1 LQQKPTSSF
10 GPAPLGLDH
19 LNPGSASQSKGGD
32 SPRFREAG
40 YSPRMNM
47 LDMPSRTQ
55 TDQRGTVGGLFAT
68 PTFNKGVLDT
78 VGSRT
83 NEFRPAH
90 DYKYENF
97 TYCKELLRKGI
108 SARKYHYSKKG

>member
-1 LQQKPTSSF
+1 
-10 GPAPLGLDH
+10 
-19 LNPGSASQSKGGD
+19 
-32 SPRFREAG
+32 
-40 YSPRMNM
+40 MNM
-47 LDMPSRTQ
+47 LDMPSRSQ

-97 TYCKELLRKGI
+97 TYC
-108 SARKYHYSKKG
+108 

>member
-1 LQQKPTSSF
+1 
-10 GPAPLGLDH
+10 
-19 LNPGSASQSKGGD
+19 
-32 SPRFREAG
+32 
-40 YSPRMNM
+40 MNV
-47 LDMPSRTQ
+47 LDMPSRSQ

-83 NEFRPAH
+83 NEFRPVH

-108 SARKYHYSKKG
+108 SARKYHYSKKGLAISLLNLYYSHDECTLMVNSDYTKLQW